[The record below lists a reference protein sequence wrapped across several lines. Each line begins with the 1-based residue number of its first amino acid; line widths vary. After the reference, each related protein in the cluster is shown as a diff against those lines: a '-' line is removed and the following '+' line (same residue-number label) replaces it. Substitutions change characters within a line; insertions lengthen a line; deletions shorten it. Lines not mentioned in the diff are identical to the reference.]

1 MNTQRFADFIANS
14 PINDVPEYTAGT
26 INHSGVNT
34 TVKTTG
40 GGVQLIGQMTVAN
53 GNPFD
58 MNTLA
63 DQILTLQNGNNFQIT
78 NIVVTNP
85 SIPVDS
91 LDTITMTGLT
101 GTFLPGEN
109 VSGSISGCSGY
120 CYTVNGNTLEVSN
133 HGGYYEFVVSDVL
146 TGAVSGAHGT
156 VSVVT
161 HTTNN
166 AQSLSWFSGPA
177 QTGFEYFYLGDTQIL
192 ITPNSYADRLNNGA
206 ITVNVDNLLYPKTM
220 YVSILQAK
228 GAPCTVDIYVYGTP
242 IN

>member
-1 MNTQRFADFIANS
+1 MNQIKFADFIAGQPSN
-14 PINDVPEYTAGT
+14 NNPEYVAG
-26 INHSGVNT
+26 IVNSSGVNS
-34 TVKTTG
+34 TVKSEAPG
-40 GGVQLIGQMTVAN
+40 PSIQLIGQMTVAN
-53 GNPFD
+53 GNPFN

-101 GTFLPGEN
+101 GTFIPGE
-109 VSGSISGCSGY
+109 VVTASGYGY
-120 CYTVNGNTLEVSN
+120 CYLQNGNTLEVSN
-133 HGGYYEFVVSDVL
+133 SGSLNNFVVGDVL
-146 TGAVSGAHGT
+146 TGTVSGAHAT

-166 AQSLSWFSGPA
+166 AQSMAFYSGPA
-177 QTGFEYFYLGDTQIL
+177 QTGFKYFYFGQTQIL
-192 ITPNSYADRLNNGA
+192 ITPNSYADRINN
-206 ITVNVDNLLYPKTM
+206 TDVNVNIDYLLYPKTI

-228 GAPCTVDIYVYGTP
+228 GAPCTVDIYVYGSP